1 VNAINPATA
10 RIVKCSAGIHYA
22 VAAKPFSDVAYNGM
36 RVKPAAGGFVAAAKA
51 RFQLVRI
58 AASTVVREAV

>member
-1 VNAINPATA
+1 MDINPATA

-22 VAAKPFSDVAYNGM
+22 VAAEPFSDVAYSGI
-36 RVKPAAGGFVAAAKA
+36 RVKKVADGFVAAAKP

-58 AASTVVREAV
+58 AASTVVREAA